1 MSGREQEDI
10 VPNWRES
17 LLVWSNRFNDSNGR
31 SREDEMKAIIDLLRV
46 KYDDR
51 TVFKLLKSVN
61 EDLATNDVAT
71 KGQEQLIEKWSN
83 VHLDPVDVL
92 KAGERER
99 KLEDVLTSP
108 HFAVWAKYLV
118 TYSKAYRR
126 LQDKRD

>member
-31 SREDEMKAIIDLLRV
+31 SEDEMKAIIDLLRV

-71 KGQEQLIEKWSN
+71 KCQEQLIEKWSN

-118 TYSKAYRR
+118 SYSKAYRR